1 MHQLRMPP
9 PVPQLSTLN
18 LLLRFAFVTSDW
30 KTASAAG
37 LLQMLPK
44 HTKRTPVFLSS
55 AGTAAACVR
64 SSCLKKKFVALWTVD

>member
-9 PVPQLSTLN
+9 PVPQLSMLN

-44 HTKRTPVFLSS
+44 HTKRTPVFFSS
-55 AGTAAACVR
+55 AGTEAACVGTP
-64 SSCLKKKFVALWTVD
+64 CLEKKLVAPWTKD